1 MSVVPAPGKPD
12 TRYLSGGDYVP
23 SRSRRATLSLLN
35 QPSGPEFYLC
45 GALSKQPMPIPH
57 PPPDLVEIAEYL
69 AQYIRRDIKSGN
81 FSQEDLQDSPE
92 IGCLEQVATVLQEH
106 RDEVPHAITDV
117 LGQAAAAGRV
127 LSGWVSSR

>member
-1 MSVVPAPGKPD
+1 M
-12 TRYLSGGDYVP
+12 
-23 SRSRRATLSLLN
+23 N

-106 RDEVPHAITDV
+106 RDEVPRAITDV

-127 LSGWVSSR
+127 LSGWVPSQ